1 MKQLTPPVA
10 DYTVPNEPFYRA
22 IEDEVELFSQ
32 AARAQLPVLLK
43 GPTGCGKT
51 RFVRYMAEKL
61 GRPLVTV
68 ACQEDLAAADLT
80 GRFLL
85 EGGSTVWRDGPL
97 TRAVRQGAI
106 CYLDEVVEA
115 RADVMTV
122 LHPLTDDRRCL
133 PLDRLGEELQAPDDF
148 LVVISY
154 NPGYQA
160 LSKELKESTRQR
172 FVSLSFDYPPE
183 AVEAE
188 IIAAE
193 SGVQPELAAQLVKLG
208 RGSRNLR
215 SHGLGEGAS
224 TRLLVYAGQL
234 VVAGLPLKEAAE
246 ATLVGSLTDDAEM
259 TKALRE
265 LVRSVLG

>member
-1 MKQLTPPVA
+1 MI
-10 DYTVPNEPFYRA
+10 YYRPHGN
-22 IEDEVELFSQ
+22 EVEVFRVA
-32 AARAQLPVLLK
+32 AARKLPILLK

-51 RFVRYMAEKL
+51 RFVRYMAEQL
-61 GRPLVTV
+61 GRPLITV

-97 TRAVRQGAI
+97 TRAVREGAI

-122 LHPLTDDRRCL
+122 LHPLTDDRRVL
-133 PLDRLGEELQAPDDF
+133 PLDRTGEELVAPDPF

-154 NPGYQA
+154 NPGYQSV
-160 LSKELKESTRQR
+160 SKELKESTRQR
-172 FVSLSFDYPPE
+172 FVSLAFDYPT
-183 AVEAE
+183 AGVEAE
-188 IIAAE
+188 IVQAEAGCTAEIA
-193 SGVQPELAAQLVKLG
+193 QTLVKLG
-208 RGSRNLR
+208 QGSRNLR
-215 SHGLGEGAS
+215 AHGLGEGAS
-224 TRLLVYAGQL
+224 TRLLVYAATL
-234 VVAGLPLKEAAE
+234 VVAGLSLKEAAE
-246 ATLVGSLTDDAEM
+246 ATLVGSLTDDVEM

>member
-1 MKQLTPPVA
+1 MVYYRPHGNEVA
-10 DYTVPNEPFYRA
+10 VFET
-22 IEDEVELFSQ
+22 
-32 AARAQLPVLLK
+32 AARRKLPVLLK

-51 RFVRYMAEKL
+51 RFVRYMAERL

-97 TRAVRQGAI
+97 TRAVREGAI

-115 RADVMTV
+115 RSDVMTV
-122 LHPLTDDRRCL
+122 LHPLTDDRRAL
-133 PLDRLGEELQAPDDF
+133 PLDRLGEELVAPENF

-183 AVEAE
+183 EVEAE
-188 IIAAE
+188 IVHAE
-193 SGVQPELAAQLVKLG
+193 SGCGADTAACLVKLG

-259 TKALRE
+259 TRALRE

>member
-1 MKQLTPPVA
+1 MI
-10 DYTVPNEPFYRA
+10 YYRPHGN
-22 IEDEVELFSQ
+22 EVEVFRVA
-32 AARAQLPVLLK
+32 AARRLPILLK

-51 RFVRYMAEKL
+51 RFVRYMAEQL

-85 EGGSTVWRDGPL
+85 EGGQTVWRDGPL
-97 TRAVRQGAI
+97 TRAVRAGAI

-122 LHPLTDDRRCL
+122 LHPLTDDRRVL
-133 PLDRLGEELQAPDDF
+133 PLDRTGEELVAPDPF

-154 NPGYQA
+154 NPGYQSV
-160 LSKELKESTRQR
+160 SKELKESTRQR
-172 FVSLSFDYPPE
+172 FVSLSFDYPS
-183 AVEAE
+183 AGIEAE
-188 IIAAE
+188 IVQAE
-193 SGVQPELAAQLVKLG
+193 SGCGAEVAQVLVKLG
-208 RGSRNLR
+208 QGSRNLR
-215 SHGLGEGAS
+215 AHGLGEGAS
-224 TRLLVYAGQL
+224 TRLLVYAATL

-246 ATLVGSLTDDAEM
+246 ATLVGSLTDDVEM

>member
-1 MKQLTPPVA
+1 MI
-10 DYTVPNEPFYRA
+10 YYRPHGN
-22 IEDEVELFSQ
+22 EVEVFRVA
-32 AARAQLPVLLK
+32 AARKLPVLLK

-51 RFVRYMAEKL
+51 RFVRYMAEQL
-61 GRPLVTV
+61 GRPLLTV

-85 EGGSTVWRDGPL
+85 EGGQTVWRDGPL

-122 LHPLTDDRRCL
+122 LHPLTDDRRVL
-133 PLDRLGEELQAPDDF
+133 PLDRTGEELVAPDPF

-154 NPGYQA
+154 NPGYQSV
-160 LSKELKESTRQR
+160 SKELKESTRQR
-172 FVSLSFDYPPE
+172 FVSLVFDYPAPG
-183 AVEAE
+183 VEAE
-188 IIAAE
+188 IVIAETGCSAE
-193 SGVQPELAAQLVKLG
+193 IAQTLVKLG
-208 RGSRNLR
+208 QGSRNLR
-215 SHGLGEGAS
+215 AHGLGEGAS
-224 TRLLVYAGQL
+224 TRLLVYAASL
-234 VVAGLPLKEAAE
+234 VVAGLSLKEAAE

>member
-1 MKQLTPPVA
+1 MI
-10 DYTVPNEPFYRA
+10 YYRPHGN
-22 IEDEVELFSQ
+22 EVEVFRVA
-32 AARAQLPVLLK
+32 AARRLPILLK

-51 RFVRYMAEKL
+51 RFVRYMAEQL

-85 EGGSTVWRDGPL
+85 EGGQTVWRDGPL
-97 TRAVRQGAI
+97 TRAVRAGAI

-122 LHPLTDDRRCL
+122 LHPLTDDRRVL
-133 PLDRLGEELQAPDDF
+133 PLDRTGEELVAPDPF

-154 NPGYQA
+154 NPGYQSV
-160 LSKELKESTRQR
+160 SKELKESTRQR
-172 FVSLSFDYPPE
+172 FVSLSFDYPS
-183 AVEAE
+183 AGIEAE
-188 IIAAE
+188 IVQAE
-193 SGVQPELAAQLVKLG
+193 SGCGAEVAQTLVKLG
-208 RGSRNLR
+208 QGSRNLR
-215 SHGLGEGAS
+215 AHGLGEGAS
-224 TRLLVYAGQL
+224 TRLLVYAATL

-246 ATLVGSLTDDAEM
+246 ATLVGSLTDDVEM

>member
-1 MKQLTPPVA
+1 MIYYRPQGNEVA
-10 DYTVPNEPFYRA
+10 VFET
-22 IEDEVELFSQ
+22 
-32 AARAQLPVLLK
+32 AAKNKLPVLLK
-43 GPTGCGKT
+43 GPTGCGKS

-85 EGGSTVWRDGPL
+85 EGGQTVWRDGPL
-97 TRAVRQGAI
+97 TRSVREGAI

-122 LHPLTDDRRCL
+122 IHPLTDDRRVL
-133 PLDRLGEELQAPDDF
+133 PLDRLGEELHAPDSF
-148 LVVISY
+148 LIVISY
-154 NPGYQA
+154 NPGYQ
-160 LSKELKESTRQR
+160 SVTKELKESTRQR
-172 FVSLSFDYPPE
+172 FVSLSFDYPKAE
-183 AVEAE
+183 VEAE
-188 IIAAE
+188 IVARE
-193 SGVQPELAAQLVKLG
+193 SGCDAGLAKTLVKLG
-208 RGSRNLR
+208 QGTRNLR

-224 TRLLVYAGQL
+224 TRMLVYCAQL
-234 VVAGLPLKEAAE
+234 VGAGLPLKEAAE
-246 ATLVGSLTDDAEM
+246 STLVGSLTDDAEM